1 MIMGSITIQYLSIIV
16 YSTYVTLF
24 ILTIL
29 TIRYVYYVKIYGI
42 SPREVNRRLREK
54 GISRFKL
61 AVAPLSGRYY
71 ILPGKVGLKYEVF
84 KIFVIALV
92 MACIMGM
99 ASPLIGFFT
108 GKSSLSV
115 WNVPLIFTYTFLIF
129 FVIGLPFALY
139 HYYLIKSGRAEEI

>member
-1 MIMGSITIQYLSIIV
+1 MQYDVII
-16 YSTYVTLF
+16 YFLYIAIF
-24 ILTIL
+24 IIIIL
-29 TIRYVYYVKIYGI
+29 VVRHIYYVKIYGI
-42 SPREVNRRLREK
+42 SPKEVNRRLREK

-61 AVAPLSGRYY
+61 AVAPLLGRYY

-99 ASPLIGFFT
+99 ASPLIGFLT

-115 WNVPLIFTYTFLIF
+115 WNIPLIFTYTFLIF
-129 FVIGLPFALY
+129 FLIGLPFALY

>member
-1 MIMGSITIQYLSIIV
+1 MQYDVII
-16 YSTYVTLF
+16 YFLYIAIF
-24 ILTIL
+24 IIIIL
-29 TIRYVYYVKIYGI
+29 VVRHIYYVKIYGI
-42 SPREVNRRLREK
+42 SPKEVNRRLREK

-61 AVAPLSGRYY
+61 AVAPLLGRYY

-115 WNVPLIFTYTFLIF
+115 WNIPLIFTYTFIIILCNQVAARI
-129 FVIGLPFALY
+129 ISLLSY
-139 HYYLIKSGRAEEI
+139 